1 MARYEYIIVGDSKN
15 FKGSLIRQAGFTLE
29 EAEGVLREVLATA
42 DEDGGVGTGV
52 FRLTNIRIQQVESEK
67 MWWRMWGTN

>member
-1 MARYEYIIVGDSKN
+1 MKYEYIIVGDSKD

-29 EAEGVLREVLATA
+29 QAEEVLRKVLAEA
-42 DEDGGVGTGV
+42 DEEGGVGTGA